1 MKLKPEDILARI
13 INHELILEEVRYV
26 NNLSKGI
33 VSTKKDVV
41 ALKGSKK
48 SKKNH
53 IQVESSSEEQDEDEE
68 DEEREYDEEE
78 MALFIKKFNKYI
90 SKRRVFKGDK
100 KEKTWS
106 KRVFYNCGKN
116 DISLHDV
123 HMRGKMNIMTRKRRK
138 TRATRKKRKSQR
150 ISLMDKPLLAKNGT

>member
-48 SKKNH
+48 SKKNQ
-53 IQVESSSEEQDEDEE
+53 IQVESSSEEQDGDEEDE
-68 DEEREYDEEE
+68 DEEREST
-78 MALFIKKFNKYI
+78 M
-90 SKRRVFKGDK
+90 KRRCHYS
-100 KEKTWS
+100 S
-106 KRVFYNCGKN
+106 KNSTN
-116 DISLHDV
+116 
-123 HMRGKMNIMTRKRRK
+123 T
-138 TRATRKKRKSQR
+138 
-150 ISLMDKPLLAKNGT
+150 